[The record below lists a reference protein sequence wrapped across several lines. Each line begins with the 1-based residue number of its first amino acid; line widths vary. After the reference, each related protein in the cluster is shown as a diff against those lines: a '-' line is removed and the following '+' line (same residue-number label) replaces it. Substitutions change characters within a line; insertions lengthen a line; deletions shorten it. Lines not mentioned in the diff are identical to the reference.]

1 MKFDAN
7 KVKKFLGSKVG
18 IGLISLVIGYSLG
31 TSSLV
36 EYEDTISKLKTENT
50 NMKTSIETKDEEIT
64 KLASLVDEA
73 KPYFDMKEEEQAKLA
88 EQAEKEKAER
98 LAREEEER
106 KAEEQAKIDAMSVE
120 LSNGNYVAGED
131 FDAGTCDLIAV
142 SGGGN
147 VSSSNMYSG
156 GLNAIMGTAN
166 DGFYE
171 KEYKNIKLPAGTTLK
186 ISGVTIKLVPKI

>member
-1 MKFDAN
+1 MKFN
-7 KVKKFLGSKVG
+7 FSKIVKVLKSKVS
-18 IGLISLVIGYSLG
+18 IGAIALILGYSIG
-31 TSSLV
+31 SSPV
-36 EYEDTISKLKTENT
+36 ESYQSIVSDLKSENKE
-50 NMKTSIETKDEEIT
+50 MKTSIETKDKELE
-64 KLASLVDEA
+64 KLTGLVEQA

-106 KAEEQAKIDAMSVE
+106 KAEEQARIDAMTVE
-120 LSNGNYVAGED
+120 LSNGNYIAGTD
-131 FDAGTCDLIAV
+131 FDAGTYDLVAV
-142 SGGGN
+142 KGGGN

-171 KEYKNIKLPAGTTLK
+171 KEYKNIKLPAGTELT
-186 ISGVTIKLVPKI
+186 ISGVTIKLIPKL

>member
-50 NMKTSIETKDEEIT
+50 NIKTSIETKDEEIT

-131 FDAGTCDLIAV
+131 FDAGTYDLIAV